1 MKFTFEKPFNF
12 SRFPSILKCH
22 EHYNQLVEESYYTEA
37 RYEDG
42 KCSKDEW
49 AKALDICDEYYVGE
63 YAHAVFQ
70 EFSGHGLYVKD
81 WRSKKIMKF
90 DDCFNAPFDTISL
103 SKRRLLVSLVELKYA
118 LRFTADFY
126 EKS

>member
-70 EFSGHGLYVKD
+70 EFYGHGLYVKD

-90 DDCFNAPFDTISL
+90 DD
-103 SKRRLLVSLVELKYA
+103 
-118 LRFTADFY
+118 
-126 EKS
+126 